1 MRSWG
6 GPGVCSVMLR
16 PAVFLD
22 RDDTLIENGRL
33 PRESW
38 AGGLRGDLCDPR
50 FVVPM
55 AGAVEA
61 CRAMAGAGYCLVV
74 VSNQGLVARGHG
86 TIEQV
91 EATNAAMRRLFV
103 DEHGRGLLAAVYY
116 APWHPEGT
124 VREFAREHAWRKPGP
139 GMTLAAAAALGLDV
153 ARSWTIGD
161 KERDLAAGIGAGVP
175 AERCLLVGG
184 TMGIAEAGRMVVRG

>member
-1 MRSWG
+1 M
-6 GPGVCSVMLR
+6 PR

-22 RDDTLIENGRL
+22 RDDTLIENGSL
-33 PRESW
+33 PPESW

-61 CRAMAGAGYCLVV
+61 CRAMAAAGYRLVV

-91 EATNAAMRRLFV
+91 EATNAAMRRVFV

-124 VREFAREHAWRKPGP
+124 VAGYGREHPWRKPGA

-153 ARSWTIGD
+153 VRSWTIGD
-161 KERDLAAGIGAGVP
+161 KERDLEAGIRAGVP
-175 AERCLLVGG
+175 AGRSLLLGAE
-184 TMGIAEAGRMVVRG
+184 MGIAEAARVVVSR